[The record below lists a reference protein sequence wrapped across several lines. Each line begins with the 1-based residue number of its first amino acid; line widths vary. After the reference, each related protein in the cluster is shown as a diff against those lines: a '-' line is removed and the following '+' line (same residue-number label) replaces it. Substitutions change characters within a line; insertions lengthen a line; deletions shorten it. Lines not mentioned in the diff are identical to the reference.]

1 MGGTEQ
7 QATSTGRTRRIA
19 LAGRVALAMLGL
31 ALVGAG
37 LLVVRR
43 LTVKHPVCGPEVPCP
58 DSVYTAKD
66 SLGKGEV
73 LSGLLTRWCF
83 SPDCINDVQTA
94 LAKTDFSFRKMAAG
108 DRVTLTYQGFSLTG
122 VAYNKDPVT
131 SYAVRFDSAGTSA
144 VKETKPVD
152 TARVVVRGAIK
163 GSLWNSM
170 IDMGETPALVVN
182 FAEVLGYEVDF
193 LTEVNPGDSFELLV
207 DKYYVDSSFYRN
219 GEVYAVHFKGQAGN
233 YYGFH
238 YRSPSGHADFYNE
251 KGQSLR
257 KTVLRSPLQFAKVT
271 SYFGRR
277 FHPILRTWRQHTGI
291 DYGAP
296 TGTPVSAIADGTVV
310 MARRNGGYGN
320 FVQIRHSGGL
330 VSCYGHLSRYGAGAM
345 AGRSVRQGQT
355 IGYVGSTGL
364 STGPHLHFEVRQ
376 GGKPVNPLK
385 VIPPRAEPVAKKNLP
400 EFNALKASYLA
411 DLTGPAG
418 PVAMVSDSGEEK
430 RELPLPQSKA
440 STR

>member
-1 MGGTEQ
+1 VTVPEAGP
-7 QATSTGRTRRIA
+7 AASARRIGSLGWVGA
-19 LAGRVALAMLGL
+19 VLLGL
-31 ALVGAG
+31 VLVAIGV
-37 LLVVRR
+37 LVVRR
-43 LTVKHPVCGPEVPCP
+43 VTAKRPISGPETPSP
-58 DSVYTAKD
+58 DSTYVAVD

-73 LSGLLTRWCF
+73 LAGALARWCL
-83 SPDCINDVQTA
+83 SQDRINDVYSA
-94 LAKTDFSFRKMAAG
+94 LAKIDFNFRNMAAG
-108 DRVTLTYQGFSLTG
+108 DRITFTYRGLNLADVTYS
-122 VAYNKDPVT
+122 KDPVT
-131 SYAVRFDSAGTSA
+131 SFKVSFDSAGTSA

-170 IDMGETPALVVN
+170 IDLGETPALIVR

-193 LTEVNPGDSFELLV
+193 LTEVNPGDSFEILL
-207 DKYYVDSSFYRN
+207 DKYYVDSTFYRD
-219 GEVYAVHFKGQAGN
+219 GRVYAVRYKGQAGN
-233 YYGFH
+233 YHGFY
-238 YRSPSGHADFYNE
+238 YRSPSGHSDFYNE

-257 KTVLRSPLQFAKVT
+257 KSVLRSPLTFANVT
-271 SYFGRR
+271 SSFGRR
-277 FHPILRTWRQHTGI
+277 FHPISRVYRQHQGV

-320 FVQIRHSGGL
+320 FVQLR
-330 VSCYGHLSRYGAGAM
+330 LSWYGAGAK

-385 VIPPRAEPVAKKNLP
+385 VIPPRAEPVAKKNMP
-400 EFNALKASYLA
+400 EFNALKASYVA
-411 DLTGPAG
+411 DLAHPAG
-418 PVAMVSDSGEEK
+418 PIVAAADSVA
-430 RELPLPQSKA
+430 PVH
-440 STR
+440 

>member
-1 MGGTEQ
+1 VTEPPDVPVLPVRR
-7 QATSTGRTRRIA
+7 AGFVGRA
-19 LAGRVALAMLGL
+19 AAVLLVL
-31 ALVGAG
+31 ALVAVGVF
-37 LLVVRR
+37 VVRR
-43 LTVKHPVCGPEVPCP
+43 LTVKHPVCGPETPSS
-58 DSVYTAKD
+58 DSIYVARD

-73 LSGLLTRWCF
+73 LAGALARWCL
-83 SPDCINDVQTA
+83 SQDRINDVYSS
-94 LAKTDFSFRKMAAG
+94 LAKTDFNFRNMAAG
-108 DRVTLTYQGFSLTG
+108 DRVKFTYRGLNLTG
-122 VAYNKDPVT
+122 VTYSKDPVT

-170 IDMGETPALVVN
+170 IDLGETPALIVR

-193 LTEVNPGDSFELLV
+193 LTEVNPGDSFEILL
-207 DKYYVDSSFYRN
+207 DKYYVDSTFYRD
-219 GEVYAVHFKGQAGN
+219 GRVYAVRYKGQAGN
-233 YYGFH
+233 YHGFY
-238 YRSPSGHADFYNE
+238 YRSPSGHSDFYNE

-257 KTVLRSPLQFAKVT
+257 KSVLRSPLTFANVT
-271 SYFGRR
+271 SSFGRR
-277 FHPILRTWRQHTGI
+277 FHPISRVYRQHQGV

-320 FVQIRHSGGL
+320 FVQLRHPGGL
-330 VSCYGHLSRYGAGAM
+330 VSCYGHLSRYGAGAK

-376 GGKPVNPLK
+376 GGKAVNPLK
-385 VIPPRAEPVAKKNLP
+385 VIPPRAEPVAKKNMP
-400 EFNALKASYLA
+400 EFNALKASYVAGLA
-411 DLTGPAG
+411 HPAG
-418 PVAMVSDSGEEK
+418 PIVAAVDSVA
-430 RELPLPQSKA
+430 P
-440 STR
+440 TH